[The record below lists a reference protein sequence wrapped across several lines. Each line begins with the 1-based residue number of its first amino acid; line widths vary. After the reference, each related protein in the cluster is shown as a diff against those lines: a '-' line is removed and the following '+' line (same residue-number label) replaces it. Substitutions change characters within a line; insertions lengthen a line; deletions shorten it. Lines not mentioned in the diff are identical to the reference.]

1 MRAERDDDLTDL
13 AAIIDGGGAL
23 SRRTWRLAAWAGATV
38 LALALVVAAVVSE
51 TGSQRLTVLV
61 GARPASAPKTASRT
75 LDMELELRRMS
86 EAVRSLT
93 IDRDRLQS
101 RLSMLERN
109 LDEATV
115 TGSIP
120 PNPARALG
128 PTVAPG
134 GHGAGPAFASV
145 PPPTGSPT
153 PASSALGHADSAPG
167 GLPPATARPE
177 PKPPPA
183 AEPLPSRPRAA
194 LQSQAAD
201 SAPGASAGRGASLPA
216 ATIAPSSD
224 TAVIRTEFGID
235 VGGDQSVE
243 GLRNMWAM
251 LRGGHPALFENLRP
265 VISIRDGPKP
275 GALELRLIAG
285 PLANASM
292 AARYCAVLAASGL
305 TCQPAVFDGQRLAL
319 R

>member
-1 MRAERDDDLTDL
+1 MRAERNDDLTDL
-13 AAIIDGGGAL
+13 AAIIDGGNGL

-38 LALALVVAAVVSE
+38 LAAALAAAAAMSE
-51 TGSQRLTVLV
+51 TGSQRLAALA
-61 GARPASAPKTASRT
+61 GARPPGGPKTASRT
-75 LDMELELRRMS
+75 LDIELELRRMS

-101 RLSMLERN
+101 RLGMIERN
-109 LDEATV
+109 FDEATV

-128 PTVAPG
+128 PTAAPG
-134 GHGAGPAFASV
+134 GPGAS
-145 PPPTGSPT
+145 
-153 PASSALGHADSAPG
+153 PASA
-167 GLPPATARPE
+167 GL
-177 PKPPPA
+177 
-183 AEPLPSRPRAA
+183 PRAA
-194 LQSQAAD
+194 AQSQAAD
-201 SAPGASAGRGASLPA
+201 NIPGASVGRGATPPA
-216 ATIAPSSD
+216 PATAPSSE

-235 VGGDQSVE
+235 VGSDQSVE

-265 VISIRDGPKP
+265 VISIRDGQKP
-275 GALELRLIAG
+275 GTLELRLIAG

-292 AARYCAVLAASGL
+292 AARYCAVLATSGL